1 MKKILLATTM
11 LTATA
16 GIASAEMSIT
26 GTARMGVVSDI
37 VTSFDAN
44 GQSVHGYDAKGNAI
58 GAIEAAFSSRFRVE
72 FTGSGT
78 TDGGLTFGATARA
91 DNSPI
96 GVSFDSQ
103 SQLVAG
109 GGATGNRWTTAG
121 TVYLAGSFGTLTMGD
136 TGNAADDLVGQ
147 VAYVGYTSLNSW
159 NEIGNLDRNLTG
171 VEYSYSMN
179 GFTFALGSG
188 QTFNPEASFLD
199 GVGGL
204 NSTNGAALYD
214 QNGFWAIGAK
224 YATDVFSVALG
235 YQTSNAGDIVS
246 ASGSYTAAGFTGIVK
261 IADDSRFS
269 ETLWALSAQ
278 YAMDGGIG
286 LTAYYNHD
294 QDGSPLGLGTAP
306 DTTAGAAYGFG
317 ASYDLGGGAS
327 VVGGIAQRDNDGY
340 GSILDVGVQMS
351 F

>member
-16 GIASAEMSIT
+16 GIASAEMSVT
-26 GTARMGVVSDI
+26 GTARMGVVSDV
-37 VTSFDAN
+37 VTTFSDITEDGYTATS
-44 GQSVHGYDAKGNAI
+44 SVQ
-58 GAIEAAFSSRFRVE
+58 AAFSSRFRVE

-96 GVSFDSQ
+96 GISFDS
-103 SQLVAG
+103 SSNLIVG
-109 GGATGNRWTTAG
+109 GGATGNRWQTAG

-159 NEIGNLDRNLTG
+159 NEIGNLSRDLTG

-179 GFTFALGSG
+179 GFTVALGAG
-188 QTFNPEASFLD
+188 QTYSPTAQFLYETGQYD
-199 GVGGL
+199 NQALAQG
-204 NSTNGAALYD
+204 LYD
-214 QNGFWAIGAK
+214 RGNFWSFGAK

-235 YQTSNAGDIVS
+235 YQSNNGADITSL
-246 ASGSYTAAGFTGIVK
+246 SGSYTVSGFTGILK
-261 IADDSRFS
+261 IADDSRVQDT
-269 ETLWALSAQ
+269 EWAISGQ

-286 LTAYYNHD
+286 LVAYYNSD
-294 QDGSPLGLGTAP
+294 TEGWNGIGV
-306 DTTAGAAYGFG
+306 DTTAGAAYGAG

-327 VVGGIAQRDNDGY
+327 VVGGIAQKDGDGI
-340 GSILDVGVQMS
+340 GSIFDLGVQMS

>member
-16 GIASAEMSIT
+16 GIASAEMSVT
-26 GTARMGVVSDI
+26 GTARMGVVSDV
-37 VTSFDAN
+37 VTTYSN
-44 GQSVHGYDAKGNAI
+44 ITEEGYDSTSSVQ
-58 GAIEAAFSSRFRVE
+58 AAFSSRFRVI

-96 GVSFDSQ
+96 GLSFDST
-103 SQLVAG
+103 SDLIVG
-109 GGATGNRWTTAG
+109 GGATGNRWQTAG

-159 NEIGNLDRNLTG
+159 NEIGNLDRDLTG

-179 GFTFALGSG
+179 GFTVALGAG
-188 QTFNPEASFLD
+188 QTYSPAANFLD
-199 GVGGL
+199 ATGTLDPADVQ
-204 NSTNGAALYD
+204 ALYD
-214 QNGFWAIGAK
+214 RGNFWALGAK
-224 YATDVFSVALG
+224 YATDSFSVALG
-235 YQTSNAGDIVS
+235 YQSNNNADIVS
-246 ASGSYTAAGFTGIVK
+246 LSGSYTVSGFTGILK
-261 IADDSRFS
+261 IADDSRVQDT
-269 ETLWALSAQ
+269 EWAISGQ

-286 LTAYYNHD
+286 LVAYYNSD
-294 QDGSPLGLGTAP
+294 TQGWNGIGV
-306 DTTAGAAYGFG
+306 DTTAGAAYGAG

-327 VVGGIAQRDNDGY
+327 VVGGIAQRDGDGI
-340 GSILDVGVQMS
+340 GSIFDLGVQMS

>member
-16 GIASAEMSIT
+16 GIASAEMSVT
-26 GTARMGVVSDI
+26 GTARMGVVGDI
-37 VTSFDAN
+37 VN
-44 GQSVHGYDAKGNAI
+44 QYDADGNLSSS
-58 GAIEAAFSSRFRVE
+58 GIEAAFSSRFRVV

-109 GGATGNRWTTAG
+109 GGATGNRWQTAG

-179 GFTFALGSG
+179 GFTFSLGSG
-188 QTFNPEASFLD
+188 QTFSPAAMASGLLLD
-199 GVGGL
+199 DGTTGVDNYGQG
-204 NSTNGAALYD
+204 N
-214 QNGFWAIGAK
+214 FWAVGAK

-235 YQTSNAGDIVS
+235 YQTNNDGDIVS

-269 ETLWALSAQ
+269 ETMWALSAQ

-294 QDGSPLGLGTAP
+294 QDGSPLGIDANNP

-340 GSILDVGVQMS
+340 GSIFDLGVQMS